1 MTDRQ
6 QLLNDAAVLIHGD
19 RNKTYD
25 TPTKNFERIA
35 QLWSAYL
42 DHEVSV
48 ADVAVLNVLQKI
60 ARLMHTPGHYDSWV
74 DIAGYAACG
83 HESWLRGNGT
93 TNCAT
98 SGTGDGRG

>member
-1 MTDRQ
+1 MTSSDPTARCTVADARTDRQ
-6 QLLNDAAVLIHGD
+6 QLLDDAGELIHGD

-42 DHEVSV
+42 GHEVTV

-60 ARLMHTPGHYDSWV
+60 ARLHHSPKHYDSWV
-74 DIAGYAACG
+74 DVAGCAACG
-83 HESWLRGNGT
+83 WEAAS
-93 TNCAT
+93 
-98 SGTGDGRG
+98 DE